1 MNYKPLQIQSP
12 ITFTSGHGLVNLRK
26 SAILGGGIDI
36 EGQAVIRRVLEIGY
50 EESEKELACL
60 NFP

>member
-1 MNYKPLQIQSP
+1 M
-12 ITFTSGHGLVNLRK
+12 NLRK